1 MEVSEARGSY
11 DTLKK
16 RLDNSDTIKANKT
29 ITEKLQYQI
38 NVEKSRI
45 DNLVKLP
52 ERKHDGRCRI
62 ARYKSWN

>member
-52 ERKHDGRCRI
+52 ERKHGGRCRI